1 MTSAPSA
8 SSSPPSVSL
17 RTAPLSNRSAP
28 PSRRS
33 ACSDWDAPGGKRL
46 PLVLSE
52 YRRITGSPIQSTFD
66 LLQEFY
72 DIVPETRIEGIR
84 VTGSGSRT
92 IAKILGI
99 YFENEFK
106 AIARM
111 IGAFYPHVRT
121 VFELGG
127 ESAKYIRAGAGARYR
142 VGPASSITIAAASAR
157 PARVHS
163 SISRR
168 CAWATRSKKSAAS

>member
-1 MTSAPSA
+1 MGINIGIDIGAI
-8 SSSPPSVSL
+8 SL
-17 RTAPLSNRSAP
+17 KLAALGRVEDRAALESLCAAKPAFRLMN
-28 PSRRS
+28 
-33 ACSDWDAPGGKRL
+33 WDVQAGKRV
-46 PLVLSE
+46 PLVLSD

-72 DIVPETRIEGIR
+72 EIIPETKIEGIR

-111 IGAFYPHVRT
+111 VGAFYPQVRT

-127 ESAKYIRAGAGARYR
+127 ESAKYIRLEPPAGG
-142 VGPASSITIAAASAR
+142 GQPAI
-157 PARVHS
+157 VDYD
-163 SISRR
+163 
-168 CAWATRSKKSAAS
+168 RSGE

>member
-1 MTSAPSA
+1 MGINIGIDIGAISLKLAALGRAEDRAALESLCAAKPSFR
-8 SSSPPSVSL
+8 L
-17 RTAPLSNRSAP
+17 MN
-28 PSRRS
+28 
-33 ACSDWDAPGGKRL
+33 WDAQAGKRV

-72 DIVPETRIEGIR
+72 EIIPETKIEGIR

-106 AIARM
+106 ARAD
-111 IGAFYPHVRT
+111 
-121 VFELGG
+121 GG
-127 ESAKYIRAGAGARYR
+127 RLLSAGPDGVRAGR
-142 VGPASSITIAAASAR
+142 
-157 PARVHS
+157 
-163 SISRR
+163 
-168 CAWATRSKKSAAS
+168 